1 MKYLVLFKIAFA
13 LLSINVSA
21 QSIEKL
27 SNDDSIIMVEIR
39 NKNEFR
45 RKALEI
51 PAFDTNY
58 FYTSNGVIDTVKIL
72 SDTAFHWGGVFFS
85 TDDFNNDFM
94 PSFYYGQYIIDKES
108 GRKKPI
114 GKCLWFISS
123 YHFSIDGIRYRNK
136 RWNQVMAIIYYDNE
150 GNLIKCIDLGFEDRK
165 IIEIRNKF

>member
-1 MKYLVLFKIAFA
+1 M
-13 LLSINVSA
+13 SINVSA

-72 SDTAFHWGGVFFS
+72 SDTTFHWGGVFFS
-85 TDDFNNDFM
+85 LNLDYDSNPF
-94 PSFYYGQYIIDKES
+94 PSFYYGQYIIDKDS

-114 GKCLWFISS
+114 GKCLWFITS
-123 YHFSIDGIRYRNK
+123 YHFTDAEGNRYRNSQ
-136 RWNQVMAIIYYDNE
+136 WNRVKEILYYDNE
-150 GNLIKCIDLGFEDRK
+150 GNLIKGFSLGYENRK
-165 IIEIRNKF
+165 IIGIRNEK